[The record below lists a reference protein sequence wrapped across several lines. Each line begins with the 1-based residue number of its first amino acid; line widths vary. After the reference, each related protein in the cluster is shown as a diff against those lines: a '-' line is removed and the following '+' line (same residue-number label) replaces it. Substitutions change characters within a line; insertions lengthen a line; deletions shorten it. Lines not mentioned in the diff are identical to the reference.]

1 MAACRPDIR
10 RVCLH
15 FFREGPNVGLTWGRP
30 TMQDSVYEKRFQ
42 CQGWWYKVVQK
53 VVNRLPGPQEGVGV
67 ARKHA
72 PGGSRVGRA
81 PCRSSGSKS
90 ATDCVPRCRR
100 TRSPS
105 QDCADGHDTMADAAS
120 RVAHSTRIR
129 KWSTRTAS
137 CTPAIDARSG
147 VCGQLLSLPGSRPC
161 CGRLSRQLFAYVDY
175 LFSAGCATYAIEPPH
190 GSHA

>member
-1 MAACRPDIR
+1 MHNYRIVFTKSDSS
-10 RVCLH
+10 VK
-15 FFREGPNVGLTWGRP
+15 VGGTKW
-30 TMQDSVYEKRFQ
+30 F
-42 CQGWWYKVVQK
+42 K

-67 ARKHA
+67 ALKHA

-161 CGRLSRQLFAYVDY
+161 CGRLSRQLFACADY
-175 LFSAGCATYAIEPPH
+175 LLPLLRPRRYGAVYSTERYAKLAIEPPR
-190 GSHA
+190 G

>member
-1 MAACRPDIR
+1 MERTTSRDDDGRAVSPRGGRTLQEKASQKKRIVFTKSDSS
-10 RVCLH
+10 VK
-15 FFREGPNVGLTWGRP
+15 VGGTKW
-30 TMQDSVYEKRFQ
+30 F
-42 CQGWWYKVVQK
+42 K

-67 ARKHA
+67 ALKHA

-105 QDCADGHDTMADAAS
+105 QDCADGHGTMADAAS

-161 CGRLSRQLFAYVDY
+161 CGHIVFEPLDGVATMQLVK
-175 LFSAGCATYAIEPPH
+175 LLRNH
-190 GSHA
+190 L

>member
-1 MAACRPDIR
+1 MA
-10 RVCLH
+10 L
-15 FFREGPNVGLTWGRP
+15 
-30 TMQDSVYEKRFQ
+30 
-42 CQGWWYKVVQK
+42 
-53 VVNRLPGPQEGVGV
+53 
-67 ARKHA
+67 KHA

-105 QDCADGHDTMADAAS
+105 QDCADGHGTMADAAS
-120 RVAHSTRIR
+120 RVAHSTGIR

-161 CGRLSRQLFAYVDY
+161 CGRLLGRSLLRATTALCFGRLPRRNMPVPADVPADRPPRLRLVCHLTRHLLHLALHLSSKRRPPRCRWPRRTPSSPTCGRPPARAAEQ
-175 LFSAGCATYAIEPPH
+175 FSW
-190 GSHA
+190 

>member
-1 MAACRPDIR
+1 MYRYHVLCMVLKRIVFTKSDSS
-10 RVCLH
+10 VK
-15 FFREGPNVGLTWGRP
+15 VGGTKW
-30 TMQDSVYEKRFQ
+30 F
-42 CQGWWYKVVQK
+42 K

-129 KWSTRTAS
+129 KWPTRTAS

-161 CGRLSRQLFAYVDY
+161 CGRLLGRSLLRATTDPKIFLRRHPQTWRNGCNGYVTVAPRA
-175 LFSAGCATYAIEPPH
+175 LAALRAAC
-190 GSHA
+190 